1 MVVNSDRG
9 VSTVLDVV
17 TCLLLVTAAVGVHVA
32 GQSSQRAP
40 AEENEA
46 AAVAD
51 VLTTST
57 AQVDYSVRPESTGE
71 RAPEYPDA
79 SAAAY
84 RRSAH
89 GTLGELLAAAAVAD
103 ARVDGRRVLPHAEF
117 QSRVANAT
125 DERLAAAGNRIRVVA
140 RWTPY
145 PGSSINGTVAIGPR
159 PPPDAD
165 VEAATASVSVAE
177 RCPEGRVASKA
188 RQHGFGGLARLLVE
202 CVVETWFP
210 PSETRAALGGR
221 PPAPAIAEHRYRRAA
236 AALDVSLDGAAARA
250 DVDRANERLID
261 RLTNRLD
268 ADVRDRYDRPERAAE
283 ASSVDRVEITVRTW

>member
-1 MVVNSDRG
+1 MVVSPHRG

-32 GQSSQRAP
+32 GQSSQQAL
-40 AEENEA
+40 ADENEA

-51 VLTTST
+51 ALTTST
-57 AQVDYSVRPESTGE
+57 VQVDYSVRPESTGE
-71 RAPEYPDA
+71 RAPAYPDA

-103 ARVDGRRVLPHAEF
+103 ARVDGHRVLPHAEF
-117 QSRVANAT
+117 QDRAANAT
-125 DERLAAAGNRIRVVA
+125 DERLAAVGDRIRVVA
-140 RWTPY
+140 YWAPY
-145 PGSSINGTVAIGPR
+145 PGSPINGTVAVGPR

-165 VEAATASVSVAE
+165 VEAATTSVSVAE
-177 RCPEGRVASKA
+177 RCHDGRVASKA
-188 RQHGFGGLARLLVE
+188 RQHGFGGLPRLLAE

-210 PSETRAALGGR
+210 PSETRTALGGQ

-236 AALDVSLDGAAARA
+236 AAIGVSLDGAVARG
-250 DVDRANERLID
+250 DVDRANEQLID
-261 RLTNRLD
+261 SLWKRLD
-268 ADVRDRYDRPERAAE
+268 ADVRGRYDHPERAAE
-283 ASSVDRVEITVRTW
+283 ASSVGRVEITVRTW